1 MLKHQRCRPGFIF
14 PGNPGVLKNRCR
26 RGVPFFSKNR
36 GGQWLKTPQMGV
48 VLKPVQPDDSKD
60 WT

>member
-26 RGVPFFSKNR
+26 RGVPFFQQKPAISKDK
-36 GGQWLKTPQMGV
+36 GWLFGQWLKTP
-48 VLKPVQPDDSKD
+48 
-60 WT
+60 